1 MEGLFE
7 IYIGDENSHAKY
19 AKGEPALKGQ
29 EFHHYNEI
37 VLFAEGASFFVSKN
51 IQQELTKGSIIIIP
65 KEHFHQFRV
74 ENPENY
80 VRCILAF
87 RIGGK
92 LDSLVAEVMDR
103 VKVISKPDV
112 CVTRVFEGVMEVMK
126 SSLSEDEKLLY
137 IKSAIVQ
144 LLIQLKQHPSGAVT
158 ENVGLSPMVIQA
170 ISLIDEKYTEKLT
183 VESIA
188 EQLYVSPSTLAH
200 KFSREMKISV
210 YKYII
215 KKRISVAHQLAE
227 EGETLYNAAIRSGFN
242 DYSCFHRI
250 YKKYHK

>member
-1 MEGLFE
+1 MESLFE
-7 IYIGDENSHAKY
+7 FYIEDENAYAKY

-29 EFHHYNEI
+29 EFHDYNEI
-37 VLFAEGASFFVSKN
+37 VFFVEGTSFFVSKN
-51 IQQELTKGSIIIIP
+51 IQQELAKGTVIVIP
-65 KEHFHQFRV
+65 KEHFHQFRI
-74 ENPENY
+74 ETPENY
-80 VRCILAF
+80 VRCIVAF
-87 RIGGK
+87 RTGGEIEK
-92 LDSLVAEVMDR
+92 LITEVMDR

-112 CVTRVFEGVMEVMK
+112 CVTRTFEGLMEVMK
-126 SSLSEDEKLLY
+126 SNLSKEEKLLY

-144 LLIQLKQHPSGAVT
+144 LLIQLKQHSPGAVT
-158 ENVGLSPMVIQA
+158 ENVNLSPVVIQA

-215 KKRISVAHQLAE
+215 KKRISVAHQLVE
-227 EGETLYNAAIRSGFN
+227 NGETLYNAAIRSGFY

-250 YKKYHK
+250 YKKYYS

>member
-1 MEGLFE
+1 MENLFE
-7 IYIGDENSHAKY
+7 FYIEDESAYVKY

-29 EFHHYNEI
+29 EFHDYNEI
-37 VLFAEGASFFVSKN
+37 VFFVDGTSFFVSKN
-51 IQQELTKGSIIIIP
+51 IQQELVKGSIIIIP
-65 KEHFHQFRV
+65 KEHFHQFRF
-74 ENPENY
+74 ENPEEY

-87 RIGGK
+87 RTGSEIEK
-92 LDSLVAEVMDR
+92 LIAEVMDR

-112 CVTRVFEGVMEVMK
+112 CVTRVFEGLMEVMK
-126 SSLSEDEKLLY
+126 SNLSKEEKLLY
-137 IKSAIVQ
+137 IKSAIIQ
-144 LLIQLKQHPSGAVT
+144 LLIQLKQHPSGVVT
-158 ENVGLSPMVIQA
+158 ENVSLSPVVIGA

-227 EGETLYNAAIRSGFN
+227 KGETLYNAAIRSGFN